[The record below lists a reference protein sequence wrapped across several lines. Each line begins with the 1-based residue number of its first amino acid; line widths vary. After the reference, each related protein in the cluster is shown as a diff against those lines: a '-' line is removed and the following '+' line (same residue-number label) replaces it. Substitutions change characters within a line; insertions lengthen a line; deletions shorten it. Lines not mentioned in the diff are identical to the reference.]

1 MNQIK
6 WPTGF
11 NKEDFVG
18 NGNYGAVCLD
28 SSSSTVVKFPH
39 KGCEE
44 AIRIEI
50 KIYERF
56 EQHGGHAGLLRYL
69 GPYESGLRLELAS
82 NYGLR
87 RHLQDRGSE
96 IASEQRLRWCQQIA
110 CALAFV
116 HSKGVIHG
124 DLHGGN
130 IFLDGDLNAK
140 VGDFAGSSLDGSPL
154 LIAVTASHRYPGRL
168 LSKQADIFAL
178 GSTLFEV
185 TCGQTPYDGLP
196 DKEIKDL
203 FEKSKFPETKG
214 RLGPIGDIIAGCW
227 QGKYRSVDKVTKCIE
242 GMSLL
247 FKICSEANHMFSY
260 SISMQSSRKHPL
272 LFQDNN
278 INRCDIG
285 NWVAHTLLDREI
297 ITSVVTWQWNIPSVA
312 SWAISNCCGTAS
324 LHNLSVFPFHWRSV
338 RTRTD

>member
-1 MNQIK
+1 M
-6 WPTGF
+6 
-11 NKEDFVG
+11 
-18 NGNYGAVCLD
+18 
-28 SSSSTVVKFPH
+28 
-39 KGCEE
+39 
-44 AIRIEI
+44 
-50 KIYERF
+50 
-56 EQHGGHAGLLRYL
+56 RYL
-69 GPYESGLRLELAS
+69 GPYESSLRLELAS

-87 RHLQDRGSE
+87 KHLQDRGSE
-96 IASEQRLRWCQQIA
+96 IAFEQRLRWCQQIA

-116 HSKGVIHG
+116 HSNGVTHG

-178 GSTLFEV
+178 GSTLFGV

-227 QGKYRSVDKVTKCIE
+227 QGKYRSEDEVTKYIE
-242 GMSLL
+242 GMSRFVLWL
-247 FKICSEANHMFSY
+247 IICSAIRSPCNPPASTLFCSKTT
-260 SISMQSSRKHPL
+260 ISTVVISAIGL
-272 LFQDNN
+272 L
-278 INRCDIG
+278 ILC
-285 NWVAHTLLDREI
+285 WTV
-297 ITSVVTWQWNIPSVA
+297 
-312 SWAISNCCGTAS
+312 
-324 LHNLSVFPFHWRSV
+324 
-338 RTRTD
+338 